1 MRFFR
6 LSSQDVSWLWT
17 NFSKKSID
25 DGFIG
30 DNGLFFDGLVFRLMS
45 YWPFTGVIVE
55 SLLFDCLCLL
65 PAFTWSMNTFILSW
79 PN

>member
-6 LSSQDVSWLWT
+6 LSNQDVSWLWT
-17 NFSKKSID
+17 NFSKKSI
-25 DGFIG
+25 GGLKG
-30 DNGLFFDGLVFRLMS
+30 DSGLFFDGLACRLMS
-45 YWPFTGVIVE
+45 YWPFTGVTVE

-65 PAFTWSMNTFILSW
+65 TAFTWSMKTFILSW